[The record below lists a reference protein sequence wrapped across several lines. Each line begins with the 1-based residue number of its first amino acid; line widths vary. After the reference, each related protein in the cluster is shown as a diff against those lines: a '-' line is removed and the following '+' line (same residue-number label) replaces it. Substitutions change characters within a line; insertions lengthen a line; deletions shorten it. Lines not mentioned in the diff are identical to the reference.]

1 MANKP
6 DSCAV
11 PVEPADGATP
21 TPAARRHGRGRLQLV
36 LLASAGAVLP
46 GCGPSV
52 DDQPVALQR
61 AEYASVEDCLKD
73 WRDEAECEPRRT
85 GGSLGGSGYAGG
97 GGGASPG
104 RLGWWGPYY
113 TQSGQVYRYNGRVET
128 AHVDVRHATQV
139 QHSALS
145 PNQIYNASGSGRYAS
160 VAPAPGAA
168 PAKTSAVGRGGFGST
183 GRGGSGGG

>member
-1 MANKP
+1 
-6 DSCAV
+6 
-11 PVEPADGATP
+11 
-21 TPAARRHGRGRLQLV
+21 V

-52 DDQPVALQR
+52 DDQPVQLQR

-85 GGSLGGSGYAGG
+85 GGSFAGG
-97 GGGASPG
+97 GGGGGATPG

-128 AHVDVRHATQV
+128 AAVDVRHATQV
-139 QHSALS
+139 QSSALS
-145 PNQIYNASGSGRYAS
+145 PNQIYSAGGGGRYAS
-160 VAPAPGAA
+160 VAPAPGATA
-168 PAKTSAVGRGGFGST
+168 AKTSAVGRGGFGGT

>member
-1 MANKP
+1 MAHQPEDTTAPVLLP
-6 DSCAV
+6 DTPPS
-11 PVEPADGATP
+11 PAS
-21 TPAARRHGRGRLQLV
+21 ARRHGRGRLHLV

-52 DDQPVALQR
+52 DDQPVQLQR

-85 GGSLGGSGYAGG
+85 GGSFAGG
-97 GGGASPG
+97 GGGGGATPG

-128 AHVDVRHATQV
+128 AAVDVRHATQV
-139 QHSALS
+139 QSSALS
-145 PNQIYNASGSGRYAS
+145 PNQIYSAGGGGRYAS
-160 VAPAPGAA
+160 VAPAPGATA
-168 PAKTSAVGRGGFGST
+168 AKTSAVGRGGFGGT